1 MRRQVSTVKNSELL
15 SRLDSNSLL
24 IDVREPS
31 EYQQGHIP
39 QAVNIPLGT
48 IETVAKNL
56 DKNKI
61 YYVICRSGSRSEMAA
76 KTLMKLGFENV
87 YSVIPGMIKW
97 F

>member
-56 DKNKI
+56 DKNKV